1 MMMNP
6 TNDEPN
12 MNYSVEEE
20 EEEGE
25 QEQEQEPYHL
35 FDDVLDLTSAKTA
48 DHDLQYLT
56 ALRASFP
63 SMIVTAIPVPNIP
76 LISFASA
83 GHALAELDL
92 ETDSFASWRGYVGPS
107 LQARNGGLAES
118 VHFAKYAYRWAGE
131 GFVVY
136 VVNNVQY
143 VLKERARG
151 EHPLGPSGK
160 TDELIRAVGGWLLDG
175 VSVVFSLSFL
185 FFLLLF
191 FFFFLVFSSSIVFA
205 DVLDLHRSCGCMID
219 TGTRI
224 KSFISR
230 FRRRPGIKLF
240 WMRV

>member
-1 MMMNP
+1 MMMMMNP
-6 TNDEPN
+6 TKE
-12 MNYSVEEE
+12 MNNSVEEE
-20 EEEGE
+20 EEGEERE
-25 QEQEQEPYHL
+25 QEKEKEPYHL

-63 SMIVTAIPVPNIP
+63 SMIITAIPIPNIP
-76 LISFASA
+76 LLSFASA

-143 VLKERARG
+143 VLKERLRG

-175 VSVVFSLSFL
+175 VSVFLLFL
-185 FFLLLF
+185 FFLLLL
-191 FFFFLVFSSSIVFA
+191 FFFFLAFSPGIVFA

-230 FRRRPGIKLF
+230 FRRRPGIKSF

>member
-1 MMMNP
+1 MMNP

-20 EEEGE
+20 DEEGE
-25 QEQEQEPYHL
+25 REQEQEPYHL

-76 LISFASA
+76 LVSFASA

-143 VLKERARG
+143 VLKERAGG

-175 VSVVFSLSFL
+175 VSVVFFSFSSFWL
-185 FFLLLF
+185 FQ
-191 FFFFLVFSSSIVFA
+191 SSIVFA
-205 DVLDLHRSCGCMID
+205 DVLDSHRSCGCMID

-230 FRRRPGIKLF
+230 FRRRPGIRSF

>member
-1 MMMNP
+1 MMMRMNP
-6 TNDEPN
+6 TKE
-12 MNYSVEEE
+12 MNNSVEEGGGGGG
-20 EEEGE
+20 EEGE
-25 QEQEQEPYHL
+25 REQEPYHL

-63 SMIVTAIPVPNIP
+63 SKIVTAIPIPNIP
-76 LISFASA
+76 LLSFASA

-175 VSVVFSLSFL
+175 VSVVFLFL
-185 FFLLLF
+185 FFLA
-191 FFFFLVFSSSIVFA
+191 FSPSIVFT

-230 FRRRPGIKLF
+230 FRRRPGIKSF

>member
-1 MMMNP
+1 MRMMMMKNP

-12 MNYSVEEE
+12 MNNFVEEE
-20 EEEGE
+20 EEEE
-25 QEQEQEPYHL
+25 EEEEQEQEPYHL

-63 SMIVTAIPVPNIP
+63 SKIVTAIPVPNIP
-76 LISFASA
+76 LLSFASA

-136 VVNNVQY
+136 VVNHVQY

-175 VSVVFSLSFL
+175 VSVVFSVSFL
-185 FFLLLF
+185 SSSFLLLLF
-191 FFFFLVFSSSIVFA
+191 GFFLEHSI
-205 DVLDLHRSCGCMID
+205 C
-219 TGTRI
+219 
-224 KSFISR
+224 
-230 FRRRPGIKLF
+230 
-240 WMRV
+240 

>member
-1 MMMNP
+1 MMMMMNP
-6 TNDEPN
+6 TKE
-12 MNYSVEEE
+12 MNNSVEEE
-20 EEEGE
+20 GEEEEG
-25 QEQEQEPYHL
+25 EQEQEPYHL

-63 SMIVTAIPVPNIP
+63 SMIVTAIPIPNIP

-92 ETDSFASWRGYVGPS
+92 ETDSFASWRGYAGPS
-107 LQARNGGLAES
+107 FQARNGGLAES

-175 VSVVFSLSFL
+175 VSVVFSLSLSFFL
-185 FFLLLF
+185 SSSSSFLLLF
-191 FFFFLVFSSSIVFA
+191 GCFLQHSV
-205 DVLDLHRSCGCMID
+205 C
-219 TGTRI
+219 
-224 KSFISR
+224 
-230 FRRRPGIKLF
+230 
-240 WMRV
+240 

>member
-1 MMMNP
+1 MMRMMNP
-6 TNDEPN
+6 TKE
-12 MNYSVEEE
+12 MNNSVEEE
-20 EEEGE
+20 GGGGEEGE
-25 QEQEQEPYHL
+25 QEQEQYHL

-63 SMIVTAIPVPNIP
+63 SMIVTAIPIPNIP
-76 LISFASA
+76 LLSFASA
-83 GHALAELDL
+83 GLALAELDL

-175 VSVVFSLSFL
+175 VSVVFSLFV

-191 FFFFLVFSSSIVFA
+191 FFFSAFSSSIVFA

-224 KSFISR
+224 KSFIGR
-230 FRRRPGIKLF
+230 FRRRPGIKSF

>member
-1 MMMNP
+1 MMMMMNP
-6 TNDEPN
+6 TKE
-12 MNYSVEEE
+12 MNNSVEEE
-20 EEEGE
+20 GGGEERERE
-25 QEQEQEPYHL
+25 REQEPYHL

-76 LISFASA
+76 LVSFASA

-151 EHPLGPSGK
+151 EHPLGPSGM

-175 VSVVFSLSFL
+175 VSVVFSLSFFFFLLFL
-185 FFLLLF
+185 FFLA
-191 FFFFLVFSSSIVFA
+191 FSSSIVFA

-230 FRRRPGIKLF
+230 FRRRPGIKSF